1 MSESVPYC
9 FHATHRFTDYTLLST
24 CKTVCRVDT
33 SCSLLPTAPPS
44 LVDRGV
50 VGLAEGD
57 VAPVDLSDPT
67 QPEAFP
73 LPAGDQITWTMGG
86 SVVSSSSD
94 GRVTYGYP
102 VVTFDTVERDD
113 AGDYTLTA
121 SNTRSDGSEIGRATG
136 RFTLDVYCELCIR
149 SMWMVLNLKLS

>member
-1 MSESVPYC
+1 M
-9 FHATHRFTDYTLLST
+9 
-24 CKTVCRVDT
+24 
-33 SCSLLPTAPPS
+33 
-44 LVDRGV
+44 
-50 VGLAEGD
+50 AEGD

-73 LPAGDQITWTMGG
+73 LPVGEQIIWTMGG
-86 SVVSSSSD
+86 SVVSISSD

-102 VVTFDTVERDD
+102 AVMFDAVERDD

-136 RFTLDVYCELCIR
+136 SFTLNVYCEPWEHVDCAGFESIIISLHGLFVLTECVSIVYKLLASSLLC
-149 SMWMVLNLKLS
+149 

>member
-1 MSESVPYC
+1 
-9 FHATHRFTDYTLLST
+9 
-24 CKTVCRVDT
+24 
-33 SCSLLPTAPPS
+33 
-44 LVDRGV
+44 V

-57 VAPVDLSDPT
+57 VASVDLSDPT

-73 LPAGDQITWTMGG
+73 LPAGEQVTWTMGG
-86 SVVSSSSD
+86 SVVSSD

-102 VVTFDTVERDD
+102 AVTFDAVERDD

-136 RFTLDVYCELCIR
+136 RFTLDVYCEP
-149 SMWMVLNLKLS
+149 W